1 MEDFSTRTYGTSG
14 LDNRPLFGETS
25 ARDRIINLVVGILTS
40 LLILVTLISAFVF
53 PQPPPKPLNIFFA
66 VCISLNT
73 ITACIL
79 VPPRGS
85 TEAAD
90 LPSMATKSCTTPASP
105 CPEHLIAQSPVG
117 LWSGEAFGAAC
128 W

>member
-25 ARDRIINLVVGILTS
+25 AKDRIINLVVGILTS

-66 VCISLNT
+66 VCISLSS

-79 VPPRGS
+79 VPLRGS
-85 TEAAD
+85 TEVAD
-90 LPSMATKSCTTPASP
+90 LPPILTKSRTTPASP
-105 CPEHLIAQSPVG
+105 CPEHLTARSPVG
-117 LWSGEAFGAAC
+117 LWSEAFGAAC

>member
-25 ARDRIINLVVGILTS
+25 AKDRIINLVVGILTS

-66 VCISLNT
+66 VCISLSS

-79 VPPRGS
+79 VPLRGS
-85 TEAAD
+85 TEVAV
-90 LPSMATKSCTTPASP
+90 LPPILTKSRTTLASP
-105 CPEHLIAQSPVG
+105 CPKPCGPVG
-117 LWSGEAFGAAC
+117 WRSF
-128 W
+128 